1 LADAV
6 LACHDYSEDCCCPG
20 VRQALDELFPEGGE
34 LTNSLFVVR
43 R

>member
-1 LADAV
+1 V
-6 LACHDYSEDCCCPG
+6 CCCPG

-34 LTNSLFVVR
+34 MTDSLFVVR

>member
-1 LADAV
+1 
-6 LACHDYSEDCCCPG
+6 
-20 VRQALDELFPEGGE
+20 VRQALNELFPEGGE